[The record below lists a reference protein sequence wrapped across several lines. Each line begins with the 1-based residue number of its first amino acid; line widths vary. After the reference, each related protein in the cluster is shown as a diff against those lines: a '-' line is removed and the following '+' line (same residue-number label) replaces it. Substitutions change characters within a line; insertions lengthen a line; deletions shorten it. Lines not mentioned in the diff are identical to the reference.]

1 MARGTRE
8 RETPAEP
15 PVRAAR
21 QRLEALTPE
30 DTIELGYPEVLRL
43 RRAAYAEHVAA
54 MPAHE
59 EIERW
64 AAQME
69 AQYGPVAKAWA
80 NAVDWPT
87 ALLIARYGEAVDAW
101 PEEWPADAIERAAT
115 WLGNPAA
122 SRGIVPVGAR
132 TERFPGE
139 RLYGLEEHVDR
150 VADFHARNAQLREQ
164 AAQQAATAGASSNQP
179 QG

>member
-1 MARGTRE
+1 MATRTRQA
-8 RETPAEP
+8 REPQGE

-43 RRAAYAEHVAA
+43 RRAAYAEHVAL
-54 MPAHE
+54 MEPHQD
-59 EIERW
+59 IQDW
-64 AAQME
+64 AARME
-69 AQYGPVAKAWA
+69 QQYGPVVKAWA

-87 ALLIARYGEAVDAW
+87 ALLIARYGEAVDSW
-101 PEEWPADAIERAAT
+101 PDEWPDDAVERAGT

-122 SRGIVPVGAR
+122 SRGILPVGTR

-139 RLYGLEEHVDR
+139 RLYGLEDHVER
-150 VADFHARNAQLREQ
+150 VADFQQRQAQLEEQ
-164 AAQQAATAGASSNQP
+164 RAQAGTSDAP